1 MKRPILSSV
10 ASRNWVYRHRQ
21 GISVKG
27 FLRQYTSVLALVV
40 LSSSVSLAQ
49 KPEPPTP
56 GRVGIDEKLGEQIP
70 LDLRLVDE
78 TGQSVSLRQLIDK
91 PTVLTLNYF
100 RCPGI
105 CTPML
110 TNLAATLN
118 KIIDL
123 EPGRDFQVLTVSF
136 DSRDTSQIA
145 AGKRENYLKLL
156 KRPFPPAA
164 WRFLTGDDAST
175 RTLADAVGFELKKQ
189 GEDYMHPGAVVVLSP
204 EGRVTRYL
212 YGITF
217 LPSDLQMAVGE
228 AAKGLVRPTIS
239 KALAFCYSYDPEGRT
254 YVFNITRLAGSI
266 FVVAA
271 GVFVAVLVFKGGRRA
286 A

>member
-10 ASRNWVYRHRQ
+10 ASRNWLYRHRR
-21 GISVKG
+21 GVSVKG
-27 FLRQYTSVLALVV
+27 SLRQYASVLALVV
-40 LSSSVSLAQ
+40 LSGSVSLAQ

-56 GRVGIDEKLGEQIP
+56 ARVGIDEKLGERIP
-70 LDLRLVDE
+70 LDLQLVDE
-78 TGQSVSLRQLIDK
+78 TNQRISLRQLIDK

-110 TNLAATLN
+110 TNLAGTLS
-118 KIIDL
+118 KTDL
-123 EPGRDFQVLTVSF
+123 EPGKDFQVLTVSF
-136 DSRDTSQIA
+136 DVRDTPQIA
-145 AGKRENYLKLL
+145 AGKRQNYLKLV

-175 RTLADAVGFELKKQ
+175 RALADAVGFELKKQ
-189 GEDYMHPGAVVVLSP
+189 GENYIHPGAIVMLSP
-204 EGRVTRYL
+204 EGIVTRYM
-212 YGITF
+212 YGISV
-217 LPSDLQMAVGE
+217 LPADLQMAVGE
-228 AAKGLVRPTIS
+228 ASKGLVRPTIS

-266 FVVAA
+266 FMIAA
-271 GVFVAVLVFKGGRRA
+271 GVFAAVLVFKGRRRA

>member
-1 MKRPILSSV
+1 MGSSV
-10 ASRNWVYRHRQ
+10 ASRNWVYGHRQ
-21 GISVKG
+21 GISLRG
-27 FLRQYTSVLALVV
+27 FLRQCASVLALSV
-40 LSSSVSLAQ
+40 LLGSVSLAQ

-78 TGQSVSLRQLIDK
+78 RGQSVSLRQLIDK

-118 KIIDL
+118 KIIDI
-123 EPGRDFQVLTVSF
+123 EPGKDFQVLTVSF
-136 DSRDTSQIA
+136 DSRDTPQIA

-164 WRFLTGDDAST
+164 WRFLTGDNAST
-175 RTLADAVGFELKKQ
+175 RALADAVGFELKKQ
-189 GEDYMHPGAVVVLSP
+189 GEDYMHPGAIVVLSP
-204 EGRVTRYL
+204 EGRVTRYM

-228 AAKGLVRPTIS
+228 ASKGLVRPTIS

-254 YVFNITRLAGSI
+254 YVFNVTRLGGSI
-266 FVVAA
+266 FMVAA
-271 GVFVAVLVFKGGRRA
+271 GVFVAVLVFKGRRRA

>member
-1 MKRPILSSV
+1 MKRPILSGV

-21 GISVKG
+21 GISARG

-49 KPEPPTP
+49 KPELPTP

-70 LDLRLVDE
+70 LDLQLVDE
-78 TGQSVSLRQLIDK
+78 TNQRISLRQLIDK

-118 KIIDL
+118 KIIDI
-123 EPGRDFQVLTVSF
+123 EPGKDFQVLTVSF
-136 DSRDTSQIA
+136 DSRDTPQIA

-164 WRFLTGDDAST
+164 WRFLTGDNAST
-175 RTLADAVGFELKKQ
+175 RALADAVGFELKKQ
-189 GEDYMHPGAVVVLSP
+189 GEDYMHPGAIVVLSP
-204 EGRVTRYL
+204 EGRVTRYM

-228 AAKGLVRPTIS
+228 ASKGLVRPTIS

-266 FVVAA
+266 FMLAA
-271 GVFVAVLVFKGGRRA
+271 GVFVAVLVFKGRRRA
-286 A
+286 M

>member
-118 KIIDL
+118 KIVDL
-123 EPGRDFQVLTVSF
+123 EPGKDFQVLTVSF
-136 DSRDTSQIA
+136 DSRDTPQIA

-175 RTLADAVGFELKKQ
+175 RTLADAVGFELEKQ
-189 GEDYMHPGAVVVLSP
+189 GENYMHPGAVVVLSP

-266 FVVAA
+266 FMVAA
-271 GVFVAVLVFKGGRRA
+271 GVFVAVLVFKGRRSA

>member
-10 ASRNWVYRHRQ
+10 ASRNWLYRHRR
-21 GISVKG
+21 GVSVKG
-27 FLRQYTSVLALVV
+27 SLRQYASVLALVV

-56 GRVGIDEKLGEQIP
+56 ARVGIDEKLGERIP
-70 LDLRLVDE
+70 LDLQLVDE
-78 TGQSVSLRQLIDK
+78 TNQRISLRQLIDK

-110 TNLAATLN
+110 TNLAGTLS
-118 KIIDL
+118 KTDL
-123 EPGRDFQVLTVSF
+123 EPGKDFQVLTVSF
-136 DSRDTSQIA
+136 DVRDTPQIA
-145 AGKRENYLKLL
+145 AGKRHNYLKLV

-175 RTLADAVGFELKKQ
+175 RALADAVGFELEKQ
-189 GEDYMHPGAVVVLSP
+189 GENYIHPGAIVMLSP
-204 EGRVTRYL
+204 EGIVTRYM
-212 YGITF
+212 YGISV
-217 LPSDLQMAVGE
+217 LPADLQMAVGE
-228 AAKGLVRPTIS
+228 ASKGLVRPTIS

-266 FVVAA
+266 FMIAA
-271 GVFVAVLVFKGGRRA
+271 GVFAAVLVFKGRRRA

>member
-10 ASRNWVYRHRQ
+10 ASRNWLYRHRR
-21 GISVKG
+21 GVSVKG
-27 FLRQYTSVLALVV
+27 SLRQYASVLALVV

-56 GRVGIDEKLGEQIP
+56 ARVGIDEKLGERIP
-70 LDLRLVDE
+70 LDLQLVDE
-78 TGQSVSLRQLIDK
+78 TNQRISLRQLIDK

-110 TNLAATLN
+110 TNLAGTLS
-118 KIIDL
+118 KIDL
-123 EPGRDFQVLTVSF
+123 EPGKDFQVLTVSF
-136 DSRDTSQIA
+136 DVRDTPQIA
-145 AGKRENYLKLL
+145 AGKRQNYLKLV

-175 RTLADAVGFELKKQ
+175 RALADAVGFELKKQ
-189 GEDYMHPGAVVVLSP
+189 GENYVHPGAIVVLSP
-204 EGRVTRYL
+204 EGIVTRYM
-212 YGITF
+212 YGISVLTA
-217 LPSDLQMAVGE
+217 DLQMAVGE
-228 AAKGLVRPTIS
+228 ASKGLVRPTIS

-266 FVVAA
+266 FMIAA
-271 GVFVAVLVFKGGRRA
+271 GVFAAVLVFKGRRRA